1 MSTGGIFERGVKV
14 GGKLLSV
21 VNNKLERGRLP
32 KKNCNQW
39 SESNGFTCIKDDV
52 QSGLLDTKYLPLT
65 YAFDPFHFPRGLHVV
80 GS

>member
-32 KKNCNQW
+32 QKTCN
-39 SESNGFTCIKDDV
+39 
-52 QSGLLDTKYLPLT
+52 
-65 YAFDPFHFPRGLHVV
+65 
-80 GS
+80 